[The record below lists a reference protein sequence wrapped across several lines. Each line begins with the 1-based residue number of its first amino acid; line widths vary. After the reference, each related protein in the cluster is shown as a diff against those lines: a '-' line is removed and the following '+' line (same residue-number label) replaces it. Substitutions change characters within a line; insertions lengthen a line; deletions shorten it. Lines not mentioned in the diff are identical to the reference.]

1 MRFVYFASLRE
12 KIGKREEEI
21 ALDSEIKTV
30 AQLLDFLSAQGENYA
45 RALGDRARVHVA
57 LDRLHVGEE
66 AALEGASEVALFPP
80 MTGG

>member
-1 MRFVYFASLRE
+1 MKFVYFASLRE

-21 ALDSEIKTV
+21 TLPPDIKTV

-45 RALGDRARVHVA
+45 RALGDRARVRVA
-57 LDRLHVGEE
+57 LDRVHVEE
-66 AALEGASEVALFPP
+66 ESALEGVSEVALFPP